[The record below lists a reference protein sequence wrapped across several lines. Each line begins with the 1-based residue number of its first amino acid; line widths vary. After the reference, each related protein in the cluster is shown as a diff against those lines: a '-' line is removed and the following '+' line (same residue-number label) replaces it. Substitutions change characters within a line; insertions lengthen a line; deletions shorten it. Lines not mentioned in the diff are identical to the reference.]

1 MEFSFYA
8 VTHSGLVRDNNE
20 DYYLIPKSPCCDGLA
35 VIADGMG
42 GHRSGEVASKLAV
55 DTFST
60 VFNCQKDASSMPVSE
75 QLLCAL
81 NESNNAVYKAA
92 REKFSLNNMGT
103 TLTACYVENGKA
115 TFINVGDSRAYLVRN
130 RRIDQITCDHS
141 VVQELL
147 LKDIITEE
155 EAKTHPQKNVITRA
169 IGIEP
174 TVLGDIFIKD
184 IQDGDYIVLCTD
196 GLTSHI
202 RIEELLILFESAC
215 TIESIANTLK
225 DLALVKGGTDNVTV
239 IIISCNQTAT

>member
-8 VTHSGLVRDNNE
+8 VTHSGLVRNNNE
-20 DYYLIPKSPCCDGLA
+20 DYYSIPKTPSDSGLA
-35 VIADGMG
+35 VVADGMG
-42 GHRSGEVASKLAV
+42 GHKSGEVASKLAV
-55 DTFST
+55 DTFTT
-60 VFNCQKDASSMPVSE
+60 VFNSENAYSMQPNDR
-75 QLLCAL
+75 LTYAL
-81 NESNNAVYKAA
+81 NKSNDAVYSAA
-92 REKFSLNNMGT
+92 HEKFSRNNMGT
-103 TLTACYVENGKA
+103 TLTACYIENNKA
-115 TFINVGDSRAYLVRN
+115 TFINVGDSRAYLIHN
-130 RRIDQITCDHS
+130 AEICQITHDHS

-155 EAKTHPQKNVITRA
+155 EAQTHPQKNVITRA

-184 IQDGDYIVLCTD
+184 ICEGDYIVLCTD

-215 TIESIANTLK
+215 TLESIANTLK

-239 IIISCNQTAT
+239 IIISCNRTAT

>member
-20 DYYLIPKSPCCDGLA
+20 DYYSIPKSPCKNGLA

-42 GHRSGEVASKLAV
+42 GHKFGEVASKLAV
-55 DTFST
+55 ETFTTYFNGECEDT
-60 VFNCQKDASSMPVSE
+60 QVSDK
-75 QLLCAL
+75 LLCAL
-81 NESNNAVYKAA
+81 SESNNAVYTAA
-92 REKFSLNNMGT
+92 HEKLSRNNMGT
-103 TLTACYVENGKA
+103 TLTACYIEENKA
-115 TFINVGDSRAYLVRN
+115 TFVNVGDSRAYLIHNGEICQV
-130 RRIDQITCDHS
+130 TCDHS

-147 LKDIITEE
+147 LKDIITEQ
-155 EAKTHPQKNVITRA
+155 EAQTHPQKNVITRA

-184 IQDGDYIVLCTD
+184 ICEGDYIVLCTD

-202 RIEELLILFESAC
+202 RIEELLILFDSAC

-239 IIISCNQTAT
+239 VIISCNGTPT

>member
-20 DYYLIPKSPCCDGLA
+20 DYYSVPKSPCNKGLA
-35 VIADGMG
+35 IVADGMG
-42 GHRSGEVASKLAV
+42 GHKSGEIASKLAA
-55 DTFST
+55 DTFAT
-60 VFNCQKDASSMPVSE
+60 VFNNKTYQSQTTDK
-75 QLLCAL
+75 LLNAL
-81 NESNNAVYKAA
+81 AEANSAVYKAA
-92 REKFSLNNMGT
+92 REKFTRSNMGT
-103 TLTACYVENGKA
+103 TLTACYVEDGKA
-115 TFINVGDSRAYLVRN
+115 TFVNVGDSRAYLIRN
-130 RRIDQITCDHS
+130 GKISQVTCDHS

-155 EAKTHPQKNVITRA
+155 EAQTHPQKNVITRA

-184 IQDGDYIVLCTD
+184 ICDGDYIVLCTD

-239 IIISCNQTAT
+239 IIIECNRTPT

>member
-20 DYYLIPKSPCCDGLA
+20 DYYSVPRSPSNNGLA
-35 VIADGMG
+35 VVADGMG

-55 DTFST
+55 DTFMT
-60 VFNCQKDASSMPVSE
+60 VFNSEPASSLQPNDR
-75 QLLCAL
+75 LIYAL
-81 NESNNAVYKAA
+81 NESNNAVYSAA
-92 REKFSLNNMGT
+92 HEKVSRNNMGT
-103 TLTACYVENGKA
+103 TLTACYLEDGKA
-115 TFINVGDSRAYLVRN
+115 TFVNVGDSRAYLIHNGELCQV
-130 RRIDQITCDHS
+130 THDHS

-155 EAKTHPQKNVITRA
+155 EAQTHPQKNVITRA

-184 IQDGDYIVLCTD
+184 ICEGDYIVLCTD

-202 RIEELLILFESAC
+202 CIEELLILFDSTC
-215 TIESIANTLK
+215 TLESIANTLK
-225 DLALVKGGTDNVTV
+225 DLALVKGGTDNITV
-239 IIISCNQTAT
+239 IIIGCNRAAT